1 VDIAKVILKTKLWE
15 WEDMR
20 ENKPGQI
27 KLDNLAKREKEK
39 EEESRKTIFLLIQQ
53 QKIHF
58 DTQSAREIQ
67 DQDTKRA
74 Q

>member
-1 VDIAKVILKTKLWE
+1 
-15 WEDMR
+15 MR